1 MLAKNIKVQIF
12 GNRRSLGQ
20 IQFAECNQFRTF
32 SLLACYLLCED
43 KAHKTI
49 ILKTVLYGC
58 ETWYLTLMEKHS
70 LMAFDNRVLRRIFGP
85 ERDEVTAGRKLQ
97 NEELHTFLLFTR
109 HFEDNQIKDD
119 EIGRAYSM
127 NG

>member
-1 MLAKNIKVQIF
+1 VKI
-12 GNRRSLGQ
+12 
-20 IQFAECNQFRTF
+20 
-32 SLLACYLLCED
+32 

-49 ILKTVLYGC
+49 ILKIVLYGY
-58 ETWYLTLMEKHS
+58 ETWYLTLMEENR
-70 LMAFDNRVLRRIFGP
+70 LMAFDNRVPRKIFGP
-85 ERDEVTAGRKLQ
+85 ERDEVTTGRKLH